1 LKTINFAGTRRN
13 IKIRRMK
20 KVLIIGILAVLII
33 PSVYSQVKVKPIIS
47 SHNFS
52 GKSELWESIGNGI
65 LNYQADVMYIYGKLY
80 VTSLMPD
87 SAIHKLPTLT
97 EAYLYPLYNQFKKNA
112 GEIIPG
118 YSGDVFLILNF
129 TTQPIQIYKHL
140 VVEMRPFSEML
151 SSKAEGSEHQGKIRI
166 LIKDKNQLD
175 QINGIK
181 PSFLGLVGGLSD
193 IEKNVDSGKM
203 PLIDVDFSEITSWK
217 GTGNIP
223 FEDFVKIKDLVTKVH
238 GQNKKISFTNCPN
251 NKTVAELIQ
260 TSKADFIN
268 TQEATQMA
276 GYFEGIK

>member
-1 LKTINFAGTRRN
+1 
-13 IKIRRMK
+13 MK
-20 KVLIIGILAVLII
+20 KVLIMGILVVLII
-33 PSVYSQVKVKPIIS
+33 PPLFSQVKVKPIIS
-47 SHNFS
+47 SHNFGS
-52 GKSELWESIGNGI
+52 KSELWESIGNGI

-87 SAIHKLPTLT
+87 SASHKLPTLT
-97 EAYLYPLYNQFKKNA
+97 EAYLYPLYNQFKKNS

-140 VVEMRPFSEML
+140 ANEMRPFSEML
-151 SSKAEGSEHQGKIRI
+151 TSKAVGNEHPGKIRI

-181 PSFLGLVGGLSD
+181 PSFLGLVGGLND

-203 PLIDVDFSEITSWK
+203 PLIDVDFNEISNWK

-223 FEDFVKIKDLVTKVH
+223 FEDFVKIKDLVAKAH
-238 GQNKKISFTNCPN
+238 AQNKKISFSNCPN

-268 TQEATQMA
+268 TQDAGQMA
-276 GYFEGIK
+276 GYFHETK

>member
-1 LKTINFAGTRRN
+1 
-13 IKIRRMK
+13 MK
-20 KVLIIGILAVLII
+20 KAFFLGVFAVLIVQL
-33 PSVYSQVKVKPIIS
+33 VYSQKNAKPIIS
-47 SHNFS
+47 SKNFNN
-52 GKSELWESIGNGI
+52 KTELWESIGNGI
-65 LNYQADVMYIYGKLY
+65 VNFQADVMYIYGKLY

-87 SAIHKLPTLT
+87 SSGHKLPTLT

-129 TTQPIQIYKHL
+129 ATQPIQIYKQL
-140 VVEMRPFSEML
+140 ASEMRPFSEML
-151 SSKAEGSEHQGKIRI
+151 TSKTVGNEHAGKIRI
-166 LIKDKNQLD
+166 LIKNKNQLD

-181 PSFLGLVGGLSD
+181 PSFLGLVGSLSD

-203 PLIDVDFSEITSWK
+203 PLIEVDFNEISSWK

-223 FEDFVKIKDLVTKVH
+223 FEDFVKMKDLVAKAH
-238 GQNKKISFTNCPN
+238 AQNKKISFSNCPN

-268 TQEATQMA
+268 TQEANQMA
-276 GYFEGIK
+276 GYFEGTK